1 MKTGVSKERRGEA
14 MPRLQQRGSEGRG
27 GGRGRGREKGGG
39 NASSP
44 TSSVVAASPKQLFPP
59 LTYPRGLPEE
69 PPEPEIARF
78 E

>member
-1 MKTGVSKERRGEA
+1 MKTGVSKERRGKQCLVSNREEA
-14 MPRLQQRGSEGRG
+14 RVAVEV
-27 GGRGRGREKGGG
+27 EVEVEKKGGG
-39 NASSP
+39 KASPP